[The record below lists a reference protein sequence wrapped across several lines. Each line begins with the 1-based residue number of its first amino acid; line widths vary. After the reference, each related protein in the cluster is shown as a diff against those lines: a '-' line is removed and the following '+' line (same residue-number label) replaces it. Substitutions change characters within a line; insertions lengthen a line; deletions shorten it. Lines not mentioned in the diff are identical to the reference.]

1 MYQTPQLLIA
11 GRASA
16 LIQHQSGG
24 NGDASGTAQS
34 LPPMA
39 TALE

>member
-11 GRASA
+11 GRASE
-16 LIQHQSGG
+16 LIQAQSGG
-24 NGDASGTAQS
+24 NGDGGGTGQS